1 MNSRSNKRTRNQKGG
16 SAGGKRSTAGAGKA
30 KQATPTKVR
39 IIGGHH
45 RGRVTDYHG
54 ADFTRPMKDNI
65 RENLFNILGPSIRGR
80 RAFDLFA
87 GTGALAFEALSR
99 GAQTAVLVEQNKQ
112 AIGFLQ
118 STCRHLD
125 LESNTTIVHGDAFL
139 AGAAQLSAPDDD
151 TPWVVFLCPP
161 YALWDSMLAE
171 LKGLMARFTE
181 HAPIGSVLVAET
193 EKKFDAERLPRGNWD
208 FREYGN
214 TRLGFIESEP
224 ICGLRM

>member
-1 MNSRSNKRTRNQKGG
+1 M
-16 SAGGKRSTAGAGKA
+16 
-30 KQATPTKVR
+30 
-39 IIGGHH
+39 
-45 RGRVTDYHG
+45 
-54 ADFTRPMKDNI
+54 
-65 RENLFNILGPSIRGR
+65 
-80 RAFDLFA
+80 
-87 GTGALAFEALSR
+87 
-99 GAQTAVLVEQNKQ
+99 
-112 AIGFLQ
+112 IGFLQ

-181 HAPIGSVLVAET
+181 QPLSGASWLRRPRRNSMLSVA
-193 EKKFDAERLPRGNWD
+193 RGNWD

-224 ICGLRM
+224 ILWFADVNALEKNGGL